1 MDNKGSAQATT
12 ADYLDLSDHPRRVEL
27 TQASNGRKLRV
38 STLLQL
44 DIGETYV
51 TQRGNKLVRVD
62 EAQVLLAGKVR
73 IELEER
79 LTLPRQ
85 SSRGSDVGDDV
96 GSAADSSVS
105 RTWNDITKT
114 HSKLVLNVVK
124 PSASSLLGMRVFNS
138 DSGDFAEVMRIAH
151 GGAAETAGIR
161 VGDLVLNIDG
171 QRVRSEE
178 QAAQLTA
185 QPGVHIFEVAR
196 KIPVQPH
203 GAARFSLAAAARRYN
218 VQQDG
223 REYALP
229 SDAATMVSVA
239 SSASSISQLQVGSQ
253 VRRE

>member
-1 MDNKGSAQATT
+1 MDGNKGSAQAMT

-27 TQASNGRKLRV
+27 TEARNGRKLRV
-38 STLLQL
+38 SSLLQL
-44 DIGETYV
+44 EIGETYI
-51 TQRGNKLVRVD
+51 TQRGNKLVRVE
-62 EAQVLLAGKVR
+62 EAEALLAGKVR

-79 LTLPRQ
+79 LTLPPGGF
-85 SSRGSDVGDDV
+85 SPGKSDVGDDALSTV
-96 GSAADSSVS
+96 DSSVS

-151 GGAAETAGIR
+151 GGAADSAGIR

-178 QAAQLTA
+178 QAASLTS

-196 KIPVQPH
+196 KLPSQKQ
-203 GAARFSLAAAARRYN
+203 GSSRFSLAAAARRYH

-239 SSASSISQLQVGSQ
+239 SSAASSHVQSPHK
-253 VRRE
+253 